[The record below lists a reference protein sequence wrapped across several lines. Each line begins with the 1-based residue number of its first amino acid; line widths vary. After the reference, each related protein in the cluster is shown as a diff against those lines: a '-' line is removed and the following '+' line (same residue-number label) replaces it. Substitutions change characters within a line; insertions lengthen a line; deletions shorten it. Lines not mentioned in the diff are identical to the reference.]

1 MECEADVKISGACIA
16 LANLRAWGR
25 TQKKTNPGVVIA
37 RAVFVEV
44 GSARVSERRY
54 NPSPSRAAITFLDK
68 NYMQF

>member
-44 GSARVSERRY
+44 GSARVSEA
-54 NPSPSRAAITFLDK
+54 PL
-68 NYMQF
+68 